1 MLDLTE
7 WDAQFGLMP
16 YWLARH
22 GMVVDFCLALA
33 SVLLVFVAVELSAE
47 GKTYRSEICELLGIA
62 APTLVC
68 LLTLG
73 VCIWTLAPAGAAAAV
88 AKGPGT
94 VNQVLERAYGL
105 AELEIVGSH
114 DGGDRGRAPDN
125 GTEVSYVRDGRVR
138 NGTLRVS
145 GEYLQVIEADDGR
158 GGTPLPLVGAST
170 GE

>member
-22 GMVVDFCLALA
+22 GLVAGFCLALA
-33 SVLLVFVAVELSAE
+33 SVLLVFVAVELSYE
-47 GKTYRSEICELLGIA
+47 GIMRRSAICELLGIA

-105 AELEIVGSH
+105 AGLEIVGSH
-114 DGGDRGRAPDN
+114 DGGDRFRIPDN

-138 NGTLRVS
+138 NGTLLVS
-145 GEYLQVIEADDGR
+145 GEYLQVIEAEDGG
-158 GGTPLPLVGAST
+158 GGTPLPLVGSST